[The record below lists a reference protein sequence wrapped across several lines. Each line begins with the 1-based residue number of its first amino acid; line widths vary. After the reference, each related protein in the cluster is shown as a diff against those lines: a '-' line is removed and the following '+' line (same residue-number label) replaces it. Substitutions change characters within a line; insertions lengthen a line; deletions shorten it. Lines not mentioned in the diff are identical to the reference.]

1 MSDKKPV
8 VKKTVTKKTTSKES
22 SENKPSKKDEAA
34 SVEFSGK
41 YFKGLGRRKTA
52 VAQVRL
58 YTEMPATEAV
68 VNGKNIKD
76 YFSADLAA
84 SALQPLEVTGHTSD
98 VALSIIVKGGGLI
111 GQVIAVRHGVARAVL
126 ALDPET
132 QTVLKAGNFLTRDKR
147 IKERKK
153 PGLKKARKRPQ
164 WSKR

>member
-1 MSDKKPV
+1 MSDKKTVAPKTKTIPAAV
-8 VKKTVTKKTTSKES
+8 AEKKTIKKVETT
-22 SENKPSKKDEAA
+22 PT
-34 SVEFSGK
+34 VFSGK

-76 YFSADLAA
+76 YFGADLAA
-84 SALQPLEVTGHTSD
+84 SALQPLEVTGHTKD
-98 VALSIIVKGGGLI
+98 VAISIIVKGGGPI
-111 GQVIAVRHGVARAVL
+111 GQVAAVRHGVARAIL

-132 QTVLKAGNFLTRDKR
+132 HTALKTDNFLTRDER
-147 IKERKK
+147 VKERKK
-153 PGLKKARKRPQ
+153 PGFKKARKRPQ

>member
-8 VKKTVTKKTTSKES
+8 VKKTVAKKITSKES
-22 SENKPSKKDEAA
+22 SENKSIKKDDVVK
-34 SVEFSGK
+34 VEFSGK

-76 YFSADLAA
+76 YFGADLAA
-84 SALQPLEVTGHTSD
+84 SALQPLEVTGHSND
-98 VALSIIVKGGGLI
+98 VAVSIIAKGGGLI
-111 GQVIAVRHGVARAVL
+111 GQVAAVRHGVARAVL

-132 QTVLKAGNFLTRDKR
+132 HTALKTDNFLTRDKR
-147 IKERKK
+147 AKERKK